1 MLTWDLSGG
10 GGWEMV
16 MLTCGSMSGLLT
28 TLELKEGPT
37 LDWPNTLDGS
47 TLALRV
53 EPEGEMIVRSV
64 FSVLTAWCY
73 LLRSCWRACRS
84 RGCLQSQ

>member
-1 MLTWDLSGG
+1 MLTWDLSEG

-37 LDWPNTLDGS
+37 VDWPNTLDGS

-53 EPEGEMIVRSV
+53 EPEVETLRTVY
-64 FSVLTAWCY
+64 SVLTARCY
-73 LLRSCWRACRS
+73 LSRSCWRAYRS
-84 RGCLQSQ
+84 RGCLRSQ

>member
-1 MLTWDLSGG
+1 MVMLTWDLSGG

-64 FSVLTAWCY
+64 FSVLNAY
-73 LLRSCWRACRS
+73 VLPIKELLES
-84 RGCLQSQ
+84 L